1 MTRRGGRLRAAVTR
15 REGPRQRGALSF
27 VAAVLRHAASDRIL
41 ISASSLA
48 FHWFIAIVPGAIAI
62 IRVTNLVG
70 LSSSRLQKLSH
81 DLTVLLPA
89 SASKV
94 FDQALQ
100 SKGAGSSAVVAVVVA
115 ALVSLWASVES
126 ASTLQVALDMA
137 YETKGDRGFVARRVH
152 GLVLFAIT
160 IVFGGGAFAL
170 LVVGAAL
177 GSLVRPT
184 GSGAWFPVL
193 WTTMRWVVGI
203 ACVAALISLYDL
215 LGPSHADRRW
225 RLLTIGGIV
234 STVLWLAVAS
244 CYSYY
249 LDHFGHS
256 SEAYGA
262 LSGVV
267 ALLLWLFFT
276 AAVILVGAEVNRE
289 LLTRKSS
296 RS

>member
-1 MTRRGGRLRAAVTR
+1 MARRGDRLGAVL
-15 REGPRQRGALSF
+15 PRHARPRVGALVSF
-27 VAAVLRHAASDRIL
+27 VAGVLRHSGRDRIL

-70 LSSSRLQKLSH
+70 LTSSRLQSLSH

-100 SKGAGSSAVVAVVVA
+100 SKGAGSSAIVAVVVA
-115 ALVSLWASVES
+115 SLVSLWASIES

-137 YETKGDRGFVARRVH
+137 YETDADRGFLARRVR
-152 GLVLFAIT
+152 GVVLFAIT

-215 LGPSHADRRW
+215 LGPSHEDRRW
-225 RLLTIGGIV
+225 RLLTVGGIV
-234 STVLWLAVAS
+234 STALWLGVAS

-267 ALLLWLFFT
+267 ALLLWLFLT

-289 LLTRKSS
+289 LLARKSAQG
-296 RS
+296 